1 MTPAPHTLSHLLVTP
16 APRSISRTKRG
27 CRGPALATAESKPN
41 VPRDRPYMSAQ
52 ARSERRPSSLRAA
65 HGLTSGRAARITQGD
80 APTSPT
86 PARTADRECSHS
98 LRVMRRRLRER
109 SRAPAGAADLLR
121 LSPSHAGTARLA
133 GGIVEGELRTGP
145 WRSRAA
151 REGAESRAICSSCHG
166 ARACVWA
173 HWSIGP
179 LVLVCRGGASRWQST
194 NLARSLWA
202 RARIPRP
209 SPIHPSSGRLSRQ
222 RSSRTGPLLSHA
234 ERAALAWRFAAK
246 RWSIGRTAGRPSVTQ
261 ASGSHRGRLCRPGAP
276 LEGPHAEFQ
285 RIVRVAQSPT
295 RPDARRFVRA
305 CSKELFEIIQLGH
318 DT

>member
-1 MTPAPHTLSHLLVTP
+1 M
-16 APRSISRTKRG
+16 
-27 CRGPALATAESKPN
+27 
-41 VPRDRPYMSAQ
+41 
-52 ARSERRPSSLRAA
+52 
-65 HGLTSGRAARITQGD
+65 
-80 APTSPT
+80 
-86 PARTADRECSHS
+86 
-98 LRVMRRRLRER
+98 
-109 SRAPAGAADLLR
+109 
-121 LSPSHAGTARLA
+121 
-133 GGIVEGELRTGP
+133 
-145 WRSRAA
+145 
-151 REGAESRAICSSCHG
+151 
-166 ARACVWA
+166 WA

-295 RPDARRFVRA
+295 RPASDAEVGFRGRCQSKTGARPAARAPIRLSARGRVGVSPQLNGAPSRVRSSPRRPQMRSRSPTSWLRRRLHAGSAAPGEYWVYCGPCSTPRA
-305 CSKELFEIIQLGH
+305 RYAARTPRDRRGGSVSGDPSAKQQPASESGASLQSLGSA
-318 DT
+318 

>member
-1 MTPAPHTLSHLLVTP
+1 MTVAVTHTNRERRGSSIGIRLYPLAREERRVARRAIYHGFRCPRTRARHGARYTSGESAASDESLKGLYTARLYKNRWSALNQHLHRTPLLHTRCHTSSSH

-121 LSPSHAGTARLA
+121 LSPSHAGT
-133 GGIVEGELRTGP
+133 
-145 WRSRAA
+145 
-151 REGAESRAICSSCHG
+151 
-166 ARACVWA
+166 
-173 HWSIGP
+173 
-179 LVLVCRGGASRWQST
+179 
-194 NLARSLWA
+194 
-202 RARIPRP
+202 
-209 SPIHPSSGRLSRQ
+209 
-222 RSSRTGPLLSHA
+222 
-234 ERAALAWRFAAK
+234 
-246 RWSIGRTAGRPSVTQ
+246 
-261 ASGSHRGRLCRPGAP
+261 PGWW
-276 LEGPHAEFQ
+276 H
-285 RIVRVAQSPT
+285 S
-295 RPDARRFVRA
+295 
-305 CSKELFEIIQLGH
+305 
-318 DT
+318 

>member
-1 MTPAPHTLSHLLVTP
+1 VERSEPTFAHDSYSSPTPHTLSHLLVTRP
-16 APRSISRTKRG
+16 TLNLSHEA

-173 HWSIGP
+173 HWAIGP
-179 LVLVCRGGASRWQST
+179 LVLVCRGGASMWQST

-246 RWSIGRTAGRPSVTQ
+246 R
-261 ASGSHRGRLCRPGAP
+261 
-276 LEGPHAEFQ
+276 
-285 RIVRVAQSPT
+285 
-295 RPDARRFVRA
+295 
-305 CSKELFEIIQLGH
+305 
-318 DT
+318 

>member
-1 MTPAPHTLSHLLVTP
+1 MSHLLVTRP
-16 APRSISRTKRG
+16 PLNLSHEA

-121 LSPSHAGTARLA
+121 LSPSHAGTPGWWHSLGRTEDR
-133 GGIVEGELRTGP
+133 IVAV
-145 WRSRAA
+145 RAA

-173 HWSIGP
+173 HWSIGT

-295 RPDARRFVRA
+295 RPV
-305 CSKELFEIIQLGH
+305 
-318 DT
+318 